1 MGEGQPASRHWDCNA
16 RESADVEGLHFAA
29 RREKLEVFTGPG
41 SGAGVRL
48 CGEGCDAPQPP
59 ATSLRPARP
68 AGTDRVLNRVEETRP
83 QA

>member
-29 RREKLEVFTGPG
+29 RREKLEVLTGPG

-48 CGEGCDAPQPP
+48 CGEGCDAPQPSP
-59 ATSLRPARP
+59 TSLRPARP
-68 AGTDRVLNRVEETRP
+68 ASTNRVLNRVEETRP

>member
-16 RESADVEGLHFAA
+16 RESADVEGLRFAA
-29 RREKLEVFTGPG
+29 RREKLEVLTGPG

-59 ATSLRPARP
+59 PPPACALP
-68 AGTDRVLNRVEETRP
+68 TR
-83 QA
+83 QAPIGCLIG

>member
-29 RREKLEVFTGPG
+29 RREKLEVLTGPG

-48 CGEGCDAPQPP
+48 CGKGCDAPQRPPPP
-59 ATSLRPARP
+59 ACAPPA
-68 AGTDRVLNRVEETRP
+68 P
-83 QA
+83 QAPIGCLIG